1 MAARCGGPCPSLPAL
16 AHIYTPAHAPARCTV
31 LSRPRTASN
40 SSTRLPHALAM
51 SRALALAALLL
62 LAALAAA
69 PLASADSSAESVPF
83 AKEVA
88 SGAEA
93 AKNAGTQAASA
104 VAGGATPPVDP
115 DPSSAIKA
123 DPAPARR

>member
-1 MAARCGGPCPSLPAL
+1 
-16 AHIYTPAHAPARCTV
+16 
-31 LSRPRTASN
+31 
-40 SSTRLPHALAM
+40 M

-69 PLASADSSAESVPF
+69 DSSAESIPF

-88 SGAEA
+88 GGAEA
-93 AKNAGTQAASA
+93 AKNAGVTGATAFKEAGTDAASA
-104 VAGGATPPVDP
+104 AAGGATAPVDP
-115 DPSSAIKA
+115 DPSSGIKA

>member
-1 MAARCGGPCPSLPAL
+1 
-16 AHIYTPAHAPARCTV
+16 
-31 LSRPRTASN
+31 
-40 SSTRLPHALAM
+40 M

-69 PLASADSSAESVPF
+69 PLAAADSSPESIPF

-88 SGAEA
+88 GGAEA
-93 AKNAGTQAASA
+93 AKTAGTQAASA
-104 VAGGATPPVDP
+104 VTGGVTPPVDP
-115 DPSSAIKA
+115 DPASGIKA